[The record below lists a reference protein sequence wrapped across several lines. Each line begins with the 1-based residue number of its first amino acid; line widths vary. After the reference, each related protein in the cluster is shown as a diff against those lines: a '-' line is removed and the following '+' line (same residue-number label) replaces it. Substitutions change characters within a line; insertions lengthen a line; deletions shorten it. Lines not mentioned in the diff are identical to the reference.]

1 MFRSAKYVQSY
12 EFVRF
17 QLDNV
22 IIAPANGQH
31 QQKNGY
37 KFTVND
43 RSAIYDWYNAYF
55 EVQLKLNKL
64 DGTGGYTAAIDDA
77 NRATVINGA
86 HSLINKMTIKS
97 AGKIVYDTSN
107 LHKVVFVKNLL
118 RYSDDF
124 SRSVAKNSFW
134 YLDSI
139 DSTVI
144 TDGNGDELGYK
155 TRRRLTAADSDVNV
169 IIPLNR
175 YGFFEVLEDK
185 LLVPMQLQFE
195 INLQNDRELI
205 HKLAAVVDGGVV
217 IKRFYLWVP
226 KMIPTDSL
234 SGEFTKSFL
243 TEKYLTYKRELYQ
256 GSGERQSSGYFQIS
270 ASIDNVESVFVYLQR
285 AKTDNPDANPFI
297 FDTFKLNVADNAS
310 NLTTCRLEYG
320 NGVFYPETEYDT
332 ESKVRIFNDLMK
344 FETRKNDFNTRTQL
358 NLSNYNSIYS
368 VLYFDLL
375 YQAEKITRDPKQLI
389 FRYKISANSTAA
401 FQVHAI
407 VLYKEEVVI
416 KPIGNELVIV

>member
-1 MFRSAKYVQSY
+1 M
-12 EFVRF
+12 
-17 QLDNV
+17 
-22 IIAPANGQH
+22 
-31 QQKNGY
+31 
-37 KFTVND
+37 
-43 RSAIYDWYNAYF
+43 
-55 EVQLKLNKL
+55 NKL
-64 DGTGGYTAAIDDA
+64 DGTGGYAAAIHDD

-118 RYSDDF
+118 QYSDDF

-139 DSTVI
+139 NSTVI
-144 TDGNGDELGYK
+144 TDINGDELGYK

-175 YGFFEVLEDK
+175 YGLFEVLEDK

-205 HKLAAVVDGGVV
+205 HKLAVVADGRVV
-217 IKRFYLWVP
+217 INRFYLWVL

-243 TEKYLTYKRELYQ
+243 TEKYSTYKRELYQ
-256 GSGERQSSGYFQIS
+256 VSGERQSSGYFQIS

-297 FDTFKLNVADNAS
+297 FNTFKLNVADKAS
-310 NLTTCRLEYG
+310 HLTTCRLEYG

-344 FETRKNDFNTRTQL
+344 FEMRKNDFNTGTQL
-358 NLSNYNSIYS
+358 NLSNYNSIYC
-368 VLYFDLL
+368 
-375 YQAEKITRDPKQLI
+375 LI
-389 FRYKISANSTAA
+389 F
-401 FQVHAI
+401 
-407 VLYKEEVVI
+407 
-416 KPIGNELVIV
+416 

>member
-1 MFRSAKYVQSY
+1 MSAALGTRQY

-55 EVQLKLNKL
+55 EVQFKLNKL
-64 DGTGGYTAAIDDA
+64 DGSGGYAAAIADG

-86 HSLINKMTIKS
+86 LSLINKMTIKS
-97 AGKIVYDTSN
+97 AGKIVYHTSN
-107 LHKVVFVKNLL
+107 LHKVVKNLL
-118 RYSDDF
+118 QYSDDF

-134 YLDSI
+134 YLDLI

-144 TDGNGDELGYK
+144 TDNNGDELGYK

-205 HKLAAVVDGGVV
+205 HKLAATADGRVV
-217 IKRFYLWVP
+217 INKLYLWVP
-226 KMIPTDSL
+226 KMIPKDSL

-243 TEKYLTYKRELYQ
+243 TEKYWTYKRELYQ
-256 GSGERQSSGYFQIS
+256 VSGERQSSGYFQIS
-270 ASIDNVESVFVYLQR
+270 ASTDNVKSVFVYLQR
-285 AKTDNPDANPFI
+285 SKTDNPNENPFI

-310 NLTTCRLEYG
+310 HLTTCRLVYG
-320 NGVFYPETEYDT
+320 NNGVFYPETEYDT

-344 FETRKNDFNTRTQL
+344 FEMRKNDFNTGTQL

-368 VLYFDLL
+368 VLYFDLS
-375 YQAEKITRDPKQLI
+375 YQADKITRDPKQLI

-407 VLYKEEVVI
+407 VLYKEEIVI